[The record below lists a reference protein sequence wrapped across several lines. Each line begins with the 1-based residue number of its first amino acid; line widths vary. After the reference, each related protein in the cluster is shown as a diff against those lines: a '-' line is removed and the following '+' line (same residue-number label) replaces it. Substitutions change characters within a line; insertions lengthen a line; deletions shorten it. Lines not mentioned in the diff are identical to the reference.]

1 MRPAPASTVGVMSA
15 PATCP
20 VCGLAPA
27 DLRALAAHL
36 VEEAARSEGGHVMW
50 LNRNATK
57 HRTSAAGLEPLLEAA
72 LAGRGGTED
81 RVRR

>member
-1 MRPAPASTVGVMSA
+1 MSA

-20 VCGLAPA
+20 VCQLQVA
-27 DLRALAAHL
+27 DLGALAAHL
-36 VEEAARSEGGHVMW
+36 VALAERSDGAHIMW

-72 LAGRGGTED
+72 LSGRGRTED